1 MLLSFDC
8 ENVMLVRNELSSMF
22 VCVVRLELMQNV
34 LCRLCLIRWI
44 VFSVSDWFIGFVCFD
59 IYDLIVCVSVFML
72 VVVVIVVGSFS
83 VSFVLRI
90 VSFGNSLWLMIMV
103 LNSVFWFVN
112 IVDVVYLLLVFDV
125 VGIVKIGSGL
135 FGILLQFLQLRI
147 VLLLV
152 VIVVIFF
159 VVLMLLLLLML
170 IMVVQ

>member
-1 MLLSFDC
+1 M
-8 ENVMLVRNELSSMF
+8 
-22 VCVVRLELMQNV
+22 
-34 LCRLCLIRWI
+34 
-44 VFSVSDWFIGFVCFD
+44 FSVSDWFIGFVCFD

-135 FGILLQFLQLRI
+135 FGILL
-147 VLLLV
+147 
-152 VIVVIFF
+152 
-159 VVLMLLLLLML
+159 
-170 IMVVQ
+170 